1 MSNIINHPGK
11 TFKNIPL
18 QHLQFQQRLVV
29 RGGAYADALHVRQA
43 HGAYRALFRGHG
55 VNLNMMK
62 RAAGVLAR
70 FHAAI
75 RQAVL
80 GEDYIAADETYFKN
94 LVPEKN
100 SKGKGV
106 RKGYFWVIV
115 AVNSRLLYVVYEDG
129 SRSGDVTY
137 LFSRLCVL

>member
-1 MSNIINHPGK
+1 
-11 TFKNIPL
+11 
-18 QHLQFQQRLVV
+18 
-29 RGGAYADALHVRQA
+29 
-43 HGAYRALFRGHG
+43 
-55 VNLNMMK
+55 MMK

-80 GEDYIAADETYFKN
+80 GEDYIAADETYFKI

-115 AVNSRLLYVVYEDG
+115 AVNSGLLYVVYEDG